1 MTNHNP
7 TITSS
12 AATGS
17 FSENTN
23 TTGSSALH
31 LLSGTMNFTD
41 SDHSDTHTTSASLKT
56 AVWSGGSGVPAATLA
71 AISSAMSSSIQSD
84 SNGSGKLKWSFSA
97 ADSAFDFLAKNESL
111 VLTYNIKLNDNHGGT
126 STKTVTV
133 TVTGTDDKPV
143 IQFGAE
149 AIVSE
154 QDGHTLSLT
163 PDIAH
168 IAVGFTD
175 VDLNN
180 TGHTA
185 TVTGVTASGAT
196 DGILP
201 GVLGTAELMAFIHID
216 NVMKSAGS
224 SSGTINVTFAAP
236 DLAFDYLA
244 DGETVDITYTIKLDD
259 QKGGITT
266 QTVVVT
272 VVGTNDEPVYL
283 CGPEVRHLTEG
294 EDLSPAGNLTASGD
308 LLFSDIDLSDTH
320 AAATSVSATR
330 SGGGAVPLSDA
341 ALLAAFATAVHDS
354 TGHLL
359 GDVDW
364 NFSLDNDQVAF
375 LNSGETL
382 TITYTVE
389 VDDPAGGSDTQT
401 VTITILGTNDPVVV
415 TSGPQAASLT
425 EFADTT
431 GSAVQ
436 NTTMPVPTG
445 SIAFTDTDVGDTH
458 TVSTSVASA
467 VWSGGPAV
475 PSGTDAD
482 LPAALLTTL
491 NDSTGTGSGSV
502 DWSFSIADADLD
514 FLADGET
521 LTVTY
526 NVSVADAGTSDSQTV
541 TITAT
546 GTNDAVTI
554 TSAPGASSVAEQ
566 ENTFGSS
573 SLDSTTPVPTGSLS
587 FADPDLSD
595 THAVSVSIEAATWSA
610 NPDFVLPFQTLV
622 DLQTALSTTLHD
634 SSGTGSGSI
643 DWSFAIPDSDLDFL
657 AAGETLTVVYDV
669 TIADGATSST
679 QTVTITAT
687 GAADVAHIN
696 PLSVDLSETSN
707 PDAGAVI
714 NVGNVITDA
723 GSSPGDQSNT
733 LTVSAVN
740 GAAGNVGIPVAGT
753 YGDLTVLSAAGD
765 YVYVANSAVDP
776 LQVGDT
782 VTDQFTFTVTDSFG
796 NATTETL
803 TLHVAGV
810 NDAPLITA
818 ASSGDLIV
826 EDAGP
831 STLVNGGFETG
842 DLTGWSASAPTISV
856 QFLGLGEGFGD
867 YSAALGPTGTPE
879 TLSQEI
885 FTTPGQH
892 YVLSFFVLGDTEST
906 SNSLTVSWDGSP
918 VLALVD
924 DFAGFTR
931 YTFDVV
937 ASGSSTS
944 LQFTYTDDGIGLAL
958 DQISVAAANGTATES
973 TSGTISFSDAET
985 ADTHTA
991 SFSPDGTGYV
1001 GTFTLDPVT
1010 ESSGSGSVA
1019 WHFTVDNADIQF
1031 LSQSESLTQTYT
1043 VFVTDDH
1050 GASVPQS
1057 VSVTMIGTNDAP
1069 TTVGADNVITDADV
1083 NGGFFLPS
1091 WTLTANDSDPDHL
1104 DVLSVNSI
1112 TSESGVDATLFGGVI
1127 VFDDG
1132 TLGGSFDYNTS
1143 DAQAAVSAGSGTVTV
1158 TNSAPAAT
1166 LSGSSGNDI
1175 IVAVNG
1181 NEALDGG
1188 GGNDILIGNSG
1199 THSLSGGSGS
1209 DIFAFQL
1216 VPDQGPTPANAITDF
1231 DNLSDHDLVAI
1242 SAAAFGGGL
1251 TPGQDTSGIFESTAD
1266 AEFFGSL
1273 FHYDTSDQILYFSQD
1288 GTTASAIVVAQ
1299 FQPGVDLHSQD
1310 LLIV

>member
-23 TTGSSALH
+23 TTGSGALH

-41 SDHSDTHTTSASLKT
+41 SDHGDTHTTTASLKS
-56 AVWSGGSGVPAATLA
+56 AVWSGGSGVPASSLA
-71 AISSAMSSSIQSD
+71 AINAAMSSSIQSD
-84 SNGSGKLKWSFSA
+84 SNGSGKLKWNFSA
-97 ADSAFDFLAKNESL
+97 ADNAFDFLAKNESL

-126 STKTVTV
+126 TTKTVTV

-154 QDGHTLSLT
+154 QDGHTLSLS

-185 TVTGVTASGAT
+185 TVTGVAAAGAT

-201 GVLGTAELMAFIHID
+201 GALGTAELMAFIHID
-216 NVMKSAGS
+216 NVVKNAGS
-224 SSGTINVTFAAP
+224 SNGTINVTFAAP

-272 VVGTNDEPVYL
+272 VVGSNDEPVYL

-294 EDLSPAGNLTASGD
+294 ENLSPAGNLTASGD
-308 LLFSDIDLSDTH
+308 LLFTDIDLSDTH
-320 AAATSVSATR
+320 SASTMVTATR

-341 ALLAAFATAVHDS
+341 QLLAAFSTAVHDS

-364 NFSLDNDQVAF
+364 NFSLDNDDVAF

-401 VTITILGTNDPVVV
+401 VTITILGTNDPVMV
-415 TSGPQAASLT
+415 TSGPEAVSLA

-431 GSAVQ
+431 GSSAQ
-436 NTTMPVPTG
+436 NATTPVPTG

-458 TVSTSVASA
+458 TVATSVASA

-475 PSGTDAD
+475 PAATDAD
-482 LPAALLTTL
+482 LAAALLTTL
-491 NDSTGTGSGSV
+491 NDSIGTGSGSV
-502 DWSFSIADADLD
+502 DWTFSIADQDLD
-514 FLADGET
+514 FLAAGET

-526 NVSVADAGTSDSQTV
+526 DVSVSDGPTNASQTV
-541 TITAT
+541 TITVDGA
-546 GTNDAVTI
+546 NDAVTI
-554 TSAPGASSVAEQ
+554 TSGPGAASVAEQ

-573 SLDSTTPVPTGSLS
+573 TLDSTDPVPTGTLS
-587 FADPDLSD
+587 FSDPDLSD
-595 THAVSVSIEAATWSA
+595 AHAVSVSIESAVWSA
-610 NPDFVLPFQTLV
+610 NPDFVPFQTFI
-622 DLQTALSTTLHD
+622 DLQTALSTTLQD
-634 SSGTGSGSI
+634 STGTGFGGI
-643 DWSFAIPDSDLDFL
+643 DWSFSIQDQDLDFL
-657 AAGETLTVVYDV
+657 APGETLTVVYDV

-687 GAADVAHIN
+687 GAVDEAHVN
-696 PLSVDLSETSN
+696 PLSVDVSDTLVL
-707 PDAGAVI
+707 DAGNIIAG
-714 NVGNVITDA
+714 GNVITDA
-723 GSSPGDQSNT
+723 GDSPGDFSSG
-733 LTVSAVN
+733 LTVTAVS
-740 GAAGNVGIPVAGT
+740 GGTVGSSVAGA
-753 YGDLTVLSAAGD
+753 YGGVTIFTDGSYFYT
-765 YVYVANSAVDP
+765 ANSAVDL
-776 LQVGDT
+776 LQVGDA
-782 VTDQFTFTVTDSFG
+782 VTDQFTFTVTDGGG
-796 NATTETL
+796 NDTTT
-803 TLHVAGV
+803 TVTFHIAGADDV
-810 NDAPLITA
+810 PVITA
-818 ASSGDLIV
+818 ADVTGLMT

-842 DLTGWSASAPTISV
+842 DLSGWSTTSGSISAG
-856 QFLGLGEGFGD
+856 FLGAGGGFGN
-867 YSAALGPTGTPE
+867 YAANLGPTTTMAE
-879 TLSQEI
+879 TLSQSVA
-885 FTTPGQH
+885 TNPGEH
-892 YVLSFFVLGDTEST
+892 YVLSFFVLGDTESS
-906 SNSLTVSWDGSP
+906 SNSLTVSWNGSQ
-918 VLALVD
+918 VLGLVN
-924 DFAGFTR
+924 DFDGFTQ

-937 ASGSSTS
+937 ASSASTS
-944 LQFTYTDDGIGLAL
+944 LDFTYTDDGTGLWV
-958 DQISVAAANGTATES
+958 DQVSVAPATGVPTETADGS
-973 TSGTISFSDAET
+973 ISFSDVET
-985 ADTHTA
+985 GDTHTA
-991 SFSPDGTGYV
+991 SFDPLGTGYV
-1001 GTFTLDPVT
+1001 GTFSLGPVT
-1010 ESSGSGSVA
+1010 ESSGSGSLD

-1031 LSQSESLTQTYT
+1031 LSAGESLTQTYR

-1050 GASVPQS
+1050 GETAPQDI
-1057 VSVTMIGTNDAP
+1057 SVTMVGTNDAP
-1069 TTVGADNVITDADV
+1069 TAVGDDNVITDADV
-1083 NGGFFLPS
+1083 NGGFFLPG
-1091 WTLTANDSDPDHL
+1091 WTLTVNDSDPDHL
-1104 DVLSVNSI
+1104 DVLNVNSI
-1112 TSESGVDATLFGGVI
+1112 TGESGVDASVFGGVI
-1127 VFDDG
+1127 AFDDA
-1132 TLGGSFDYNTS
+1132 TLGGSFDYDTS
-1143 DAQAAVSAGSGTVTV
+1143 DAHGAVSSGSGTVTM
-1158 TNSAPAAT
+1158 TNTAPAAT
-1166 LSGSSGNDI
+1166 LNGTSGNDI

-1181 NEALDGG
+1181 NEALNGN

-1199 THSLSGGSGS
+1199 THSLSGGSGD
-1209 DIFAFQL
+1209 DIFAFQA
-1216 VPDQGPTPANAITDF
+1216 VPDQGATPANAITDF
-1231 DNLSDHDLVAI
+1231 DNVSDHDMVAI
-1242 SAAAFGGGL
+1242 SATAFGAGL
-1251 TPGQDTSGIFESTAD
+1251 TAGQDTSPGGIFDSTGD

-1273 FHYDTSDQILYFSQD
+1273 FHYDTSNQILYFSSD

-1299 FQPGVDLHSQD
+1299 FQPGVDLHAHD
-1310 LLIV
+1310 LMIV